1 MLDKENR
8 SANPAAQDVGFFE
21 VARLLDR
28 LEGISGAQA
37 RTRCVSRWFDASA
50 ERRASTLPLFRVLL
64 VAETDRAFYVKEERL
79 AALTA
84 TALGIATDSAC
95 GRRLQGWLDPAR
107 SGGGDAM
114 HATAGNLSAVV
125 ESVVALRAPARAGG
139 VAGRPLAIRE
149 VDAAMDVLAAGAPE
163 FHAGRGAR
171 SGPHAAVLHGLLSR
185 CSPVEAKWLTRLLLR
200 DLQIRS
206 PCADVRVEWPRSL
219 MDGFLPHQG
228 PGRPGFYSYWLR
240 RGDLGEACG
249 RAELARA
256 MLDAQ
261 SLGGACGPSCVAAEW
276 PLLRGLSHG
285 SYVHVALSHPVTSL
299 SRMRKELL
307 GDGGAG
313 ELVVQTKYD
322 GERIQLHVWQ
332 DPAAPGG
339 RAVRIFS
346 RGGRDSTGRR
356 ALAVDALRLSLG
368 ADAAPPAGA
377 SQHLL
382 AAWRGAEAAG
392 RKPAVRSAI
401 LDGEILVFNERVRR
415 VEAFGTVQHL
425 RPGGKAGCDGSRHL
439 CVVWRGRTRDG
450 AASRTAALTAPP
462 PPPLRFDALELN
474 GDDLV
479 SRRAPLVE
487 RLERLSAAVT
497 PLDGFVHVAPSE
509 LVRAADVPRLGE
521 LWAAAREAR
530 EEGLVLKAA
539 LSPYTPNQ
547 RGCWGKLKHDRV
559 DGLGDTITAA
569 LVAARWGANDR
580 SGRLGAY
587 GFGAVLNPTE
597 VRVSGA
603 APRFVF
609 LFWSECGLDSLETK
623 LLGAG
628 GAALLGEPGISPP
641 RMAPLPR
648 GSAPEWLSGLPRGE
662 ADRPHFVLRSPADA
676 IPTELLGSDF
686 VPSRGPPANFRLE
699 LRFPRIRC
707 VRPSDPLSSVLSAA
721 EYDAAGRA
729 ARAPPSEA
737 QVREAVERVCAP
749 PPPTKRRCRIDGSL
763 FSKRQAAAREPAPA
777 ELAPVA
783 QSSQESTTQESTTQE
798 STSQESSASCGLR
811 ARAAPHLP
819 PAATASPPG
828 DDLAAVFRAEE
839 VKIKAWH
846 RQLRREAFPPPPKA
860 LRRALRARDRLRRQ
874 T

>member
-28 LEGISGAQA
+28 LEGIAGAQA
-37 RTRCVSRWFDASA
+37 RTRCASRWFDASA

-64 VAETDRAFYVKEERL
+64 VAETDRTFYVKEERL

-228 PGRPGFYSYWLR
+228 PGRPGFYAYWLR

-256 MLDAQ
+256 MLDTQ
-261 SLGGACGPSCVAAEW
+261 TLGGACGQSCVAAEW

-313 ELVVQTKYD
+313 DLVVQTKYD

-439 CVVWRGRTRDG
+439 CVVWRGRARDG

-587 GFGAVLNPTE
+587 GFGAVINPTE

-623 LLGAG
+623 LLGA
-628 GAALLGEPGISPP
+628 
-641 RMAPLPR
+641 
-648 GSAPEWLSGLPRGE
+648 
-662 ADRPHFVLRSPADA
+662 
-676 IPTELLGSDF
+676 
-686 VPSRGPPANFRLE
+686 
-699 LRFPRIRC
+699 
-707 VRPSDPLSSVLSAA
+707 
-721 EYDAAGRA
+721 AGV
-729 ARAPPSEA
+729 AR
-737 QVREAVERVCAP
+737 
-749 PPPTKRRCRIDGSL
+749 
-763 FSKRQAAAREPAPA
+763 
-777 ELAPVA
+777 
-783 QSSQESTTQESTTQE
+783 
-798 STSQESSASCGLR
+798 
-811 ARAAPHLP
+811 
-819 PAATASPPG
+819 
-828 DDLAAVFRAEE
+828 
-839 VKIKAWH
+839 
-846 RQLRREAFPPPPKA
+846 
-860 LRRALRARDRLRRQ
+860 
-874 T
+874 